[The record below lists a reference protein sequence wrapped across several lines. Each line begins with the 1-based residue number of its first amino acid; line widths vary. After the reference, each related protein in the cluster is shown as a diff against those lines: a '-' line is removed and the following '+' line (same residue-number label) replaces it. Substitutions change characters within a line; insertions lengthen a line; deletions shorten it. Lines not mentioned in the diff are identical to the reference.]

1 MCLEY
6 YGLDPCHYFSS
17 PGLSWNATLK
27 MTEIQL
33 ELISDIDICLF
44 SEKEWEDI
52 SLTLQNDLVK
62 LIINTCNHMIIVN
75 QVNIL
80 FIWTQNFYMIGQ
92 WVNIFFTVN
101 LNCNI
106 KKKLINLI

>member
-17 PGLSWNATLK
+17 PELSWNATLK

-44 SEKEWEDI
+44 SEKRMRRYI
-52 SLTLQNDLVK
+52 SYIAKRFSKANNKYMQSYDNSKSRKYIIYLDAKFLYDWAMSQYLLYGEFK
-62 LIINTCNHMIIVN
+62 L
-75 QVNIL
+75 
-80 FIWTQNFYMIGQ
+80 
-92 WVNIFFTVN
+92 
-101 LNCNI
+101 
-106 KKKLINLI
+106 